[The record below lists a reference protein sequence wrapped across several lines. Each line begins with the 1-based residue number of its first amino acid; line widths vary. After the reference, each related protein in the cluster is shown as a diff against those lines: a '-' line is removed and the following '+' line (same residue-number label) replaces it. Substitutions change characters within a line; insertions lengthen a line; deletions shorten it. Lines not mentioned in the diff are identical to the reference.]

1 MSSIVGVPLVIAK
14 EMKMPGANFE
24 QDFSAEQEK
33 RDAMKDSP
41 ALDAMKPRIEEL
53 ERMIAEHGNHVRMKP
68 DGSIKN
74 DIIELAKE
82 NAELKSAL
90 KMAGEALN
98 YIYHAIRGASEIVQ
112 RGITGDLEPKNA
124 NLREAYFGVNNALS
138 NPVLKRLMAE
148 EGR

>member
-1 MSSIVGVPLVIAK
+1 
-14 EMKMPGANFE
+14 MPGANFE

-90 KMAGEALN
+90 KMAGEALGTLTR
-98 YIYHAIRGASEIVQ
+98 HADTFEIFSDDVGHTVLNHVEQ
-112 RGITGDLEPKNA
+112 
-124 NLREAYFGVNNALS
+124 ALS
-138 NPVLKRLMAE
+138 NPMMKKVIDAS
-148 EGR
+148 